1 MSPIIT
7 ISKSKIFSK
16 LKRTDLCNIFLNLVL
31 VLLII
36 ATILLVINP
45 STYISSINAGIELF
59 FYSVFPALFPF
70 LFLSRLIDG
79 LGGFKKLNKLL
90 NPIITKLYN
99 CPSVATYPFLMTLVS
114 GYPIGAKIVGDL
126 TTDKQISCTD
136 AKKIIALSSTS
147 GPIFVI
153 GSVGSKMLN
162 NPTLGF
168 KIFICHILGCLITAF
183 LFTRKKSSIEKFTPQ
198 PQISSQTNI
207 LHSATSGTISAILTV
222 AVYVSIFYMFI
233 DMAYN
238 LKLLSFISNGISW
251 VLNLLQLDTA
261 ISTGIAS
268 GLVEMTRGCKEI
280 AMIGN
285 DFYSLICCSGL
296 ISFGGLSIILQS
308 LTLLSD
314 TKIKPLYF
322 VFLKTIQAVVTIII
336 SIICGLIFL

>member
-16 LKRTDLCNIFLNLVL
+16 LKRIDLYNIFLNLVL
-31 VLLII
+31 TLLII

-59 FYSVFPALFPF
+59 FYSVFPSLFPF
-70 LFLSRLIDG
+70 LFLSRLIEG
-79 LGGFKKLNKLL
+79 LGGFKKFNKPF
-90 NPIITKLYN
+90 NPITTKLYN
-99 CPSVATYPFLMTLVS
+99 CPSAATYPFLMTLVS

-126 TTDKQISCTD
+126 TNNNQISQAD
-136 AKKIIALSSTS
+136 AKKVIALSSTS
-147 GPIFVI
+147 GPIFII
-153 GSVGSKMLN
+153 GSVGAQMLN
-162 NPTLGF
+162 NPALGF
-168 KIFICHILGCLITAF
+168 KIFICHILGSLVTAF
-183 LFTRKKSSIEKFTPQ
+183 LFTRKKSSAQKLETQ
-198 PQISSQTNI
+198 PQINSQSNI

-238 LKLLSFISNGISW
+238 LQLLSFISKGISW
-251 VLNLLQLDTA
+251 VLSILHLDTA

-268 GLVEMTRGCKEI
+268 GLIEMTRGCKEI
-280 AMIGN
+280 AMLGN

-296 ISFGGLSIILQS
+296 ISFSGLSIILQS
-308 LTLLSD
+308 LTFLSG

-322 VFLKTIQAVVTIII
+322 VFLKTVQAVITIII
-336 SIICGLIFL
+336 SLICGLIFL